1 MQNPIVRINLL
12 IDRSFKNVPVRASA
26 MNLNVQ
32 WVLQRHLTCNAVLQT
47 KVGAG
52 KEDGR
57 MSVDQINEL
66 VEKEKRGIFRKLDLG
81 LPRPWK
87 SDDKMKK
94 FDDRVIVKATPR

>member
-12 IDRSFKNVPVRASA
+12 IERSFKNVPARASTISS
-26 MNLNVQ
+26 NVQ
-32 WVLQRHLTCNAVLQT
+32 WALQRHLTCNAVLQT

-87 SDDKMKK
+87 SEIKK